1 MGTDGDE
8 GFPEDR
14 EGPARRVTLSPFAID
29 PFAVSNDDFG
39 RFVSETGYVTEAE
52 RFGWSFVFH
61 LFVTRTAHNRGE
73 VRAVPGLEW
82 WLGVERACWKRPE
95 GRGSNLKGRD
105 DHPVTHVSFGD
116 AHAFCR
122 WAGVRLP
129 TEAEW
134 KYAARGGLDQRC
146 FAWGDELTPGGRH
159 MANIWQGSFPAHNS
173 GDDGYAGTA
182 PVDAFNPNGFGLYN
196 VAGNVW
202 GWCADWFS
210 PDWHVPERRETRID
224 PQGPP
229 TGTRRVNRGG
239 SYLCHHS
246 YCNRYRVAAR
256 SSNTPDSSTGNL
268 GFRVASDLPNAGAD
282 PTGPSSSNHSTEP
295 ANGGERE
302 EV

>member
-1 MGTDGDE
+1 MTSAGSS
-8 GFPEDR
+8 
-14 EGPARRVTLSPFAID
+14 RR
-29 PFAVSNDDFG
+29 
-39 RFVSETGYVTEAE
+39 RGYVTEAE

-134 KYAARGGLDQRC
+134 EYAARGGLDQRR